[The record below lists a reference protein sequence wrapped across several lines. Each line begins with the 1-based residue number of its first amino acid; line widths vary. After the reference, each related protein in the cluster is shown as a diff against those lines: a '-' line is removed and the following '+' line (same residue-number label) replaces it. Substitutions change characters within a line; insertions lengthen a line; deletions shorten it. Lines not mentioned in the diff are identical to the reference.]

1 MLQCV
6 LPDSSIAANGIV
18 GFPLKGIDVA
28 VSHAFKGD
36 GMKAVRNQRM
46 LQGEHEYVEIS
57 EQTRKK
63 IVTRWQDILTTRRPG
78 K

>member
-1 MLQCV
+1 MFDLV
-6 LPDSSIAANGIV
+6 LADIQIAANGIV

-28 VSHAFKGD
+28 VSHAFRGD
-36 GMKAVRNQRM
+36 GMKTVQNQRM

-57 EQTRKK
+57 EQTRRD
-63 IVTRWQDILTTRRPG
+63 IVLRFQDIVATRRPR